1 MLVTRLDHEL
11 KGLPF
16 LWAPGTQ
23 AWRAVTF
30 ELAIPYILV
39 GVRHHEGNAWHLE
52 TSILW
57 RDEDVLELC
66 RDSRSTKDRKL
77 VRIALLLPP
86 RARSKANWRIR
97 VVTEVWSRPSSDP
110 SRRSISY
117 FGANGLRLGA
127 TTLGEDGELKGTLE
141 YPV

>member
-11 KGLPF
+11 KGRPF

-39 GVRHHEGNAWHLE
+39 GVRHYEGNGWHME

-57 RDEDVLELC
+57 RDDDVLELC

-97 VVTEVWSRPSSDP
+97 GVTEVWSRPSSDA
-110 SRRSISY
+110 SGRSISY
-117 FGANGLRLGA
+117 FGPSGLRLGA
-127 TTLGEDGELKGTLE
+127 TTLEEDGNLKGTLE